1 MLNTLRK
8 IEVIHISYSLS
19 SADYKK
25 AENFIKRIRPL
36 LSTGDIQIESTEKN
50 KFFDRK
56 FSLTDQKK
64 RELLKSLTAK

>member
-1 MLNTLRK
+1 MRRCDKILIFSYHHVMLNTLRK

-50 KFFDRK
+50 KFFD
-56 FSLTDQKK
+56 
-64 RELLKSLTAK
+64 